1 MEPDLSESQ
10 ICVNLVKDFINKYLD
25 INASHMIFDRVQ
37 RLGNS
42 KKAKLPRPIIAKFH
56 YFKEREI
63 VRNASNKKKKKQLKV
78 IKRRVSAQ
86 ILKEWGEVRHK
97 LSTV

>member
-63 VRNASNKKKKKQLKV
+63 VRNASNKKKKET
-78 IKRRVSAQ
+78 AQ
-86 ILKEWGEVRHK
+86 GNQTQSF
-97 LSTV
+97 STDSEGMGRSTT